1 MPVSGSGVILVE
13 YTVPNGPSYL
23 RPPALSSVA
32 TFLGSVWHPQPAATP
47 KTYLPRA
54 TSSFDGAA
62 GCATARSGPAKAA
75 RRPSTPS
82 SILQES
88 RGRLVEADGRE
99 DMSTPKPNSDTPVMV
114 PAPIMT
120 PSSSARAH

>member
-1 MPVSGSGVILVE
+1 MPGSGSGVILVE

-54 TSSFDGAA
+54 ISSFDSAA
-62 GCATARSGPAKAA
+62 GCATARSGAA
-75 RRPSTPS
+75 RATTKPTTPS
-82 SILQES
+82 SIRPRES

-99 DMSTPKPNSDTPVMV
+99 DISTPKPNSDASV
-114 PAPIMT
+114 
-120 PSSSARAH
+120 